1 MPVKLLRFAH
11 LLLVAL
17 VVGTMFG
24 VWVGFDP
31 RYLSATAYV
40 EQQQRTIESLNVLMP
55 VLGGVAIL
63 LTLLLAVV
71 ERGRRPIFYLLVA
84 AAVLLIFAGLVT
96 RFENQPINAQVMTW
110 RAQAAPANWA
120 ELRDAWWKWHVV
132 RTVSG
137 LVALGL
143 ILGATVAERRSP

>member
-1 MPVKLLRFAH
+1 MPIKLLRFAH

-24 VWVGFDP
+24 IWVGFDP
-31 RYLSATAYV
+31 RYLSAAAYV
-40 EQQQRTIESLNVLMP
+40 EHQQQAIESLNVLMP
-55 VLGGVAIL
+55 ILGGVAIL

-71 ERGRRPIFYLLVA
+71 ERGRRPVFYLLLA
-84 AAVLLIFAGLVT
+84 AAVLLIFGGLVT

-120 ELRDAWWKWHVV
+120 ELRDLWWKWHVV
-132 RTVSG
+132 RTVAG
-137 LVALGL
+137 LGALGL